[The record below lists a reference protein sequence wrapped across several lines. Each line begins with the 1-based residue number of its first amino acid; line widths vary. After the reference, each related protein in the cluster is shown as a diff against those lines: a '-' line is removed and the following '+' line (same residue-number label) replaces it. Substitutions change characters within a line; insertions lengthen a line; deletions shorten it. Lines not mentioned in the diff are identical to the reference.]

1 MLGRRRG
8 LGVET
13 FGGGMWGGDVMGGE
27 DLTEILKI
35 WLRLLSYEEK
45 EILKFNVF
53 TFWLSEG

>member
-1 MLGRRRG
+1 
-8 LGVET
+8 
-13 FGGGMWGGDVMGGE
+13 MWGGDVMGGE